1 MQWGEIKN
9 MSEVSCQKCEAK
21 INEKEFLASYKV
33 CSECNHHHNLN
44 AYEWLS
50 LLADQ
55 ETFTEFDTNL
65 RTINLL
71 NFPDYEEKMAADIA
85 KTGLKS
91 EMLTG
96 KAEIGGYKTAIG
108 IGDFRVRGGS
118 MGAVIGEKIARL
130 FERAIEERLP
140 VIIVSPFGGGM
151 RMYEGTIALMQMA
164 KTAAA
169 CARHSKAGLFYISII
184 TTVTLGGNAASFA
197 SLGHI
202 IIAEPGAI
210 YGFAGY
216 RTRSAIGLEMPPEV
230 QSAEFQLKYGMIDMV
245 AQRKDLRGTLID
257 LLDFC
262 SD

>member
-1 MQWGEIKN
+1 
-9 MSEVSCQKCEAK
+9 MSEISCQKCDAK
-21 INEKEFLASYKV
+21 INEKEFWESYKV
-33 CSECNHHHNLN
+33 CPACNHHHNLN
-44 AYEWLS
+44 AYEWLEV
-50 LLADQ
+50 LADQ

-65 RTINLL
+65 RTINVL
-71 NFPDYEEKMAADIA
+71 NFPDYAEKMAADIT

-96 KAEIGGYKTAIG
+96 RVEIGGYKTAIG

-118 MGAVIGEKIARL
+118 MGSVIGEKIARL
-130 FERAIEERLP
+130 FERAVEGRLP

-164 KTAAA
+164 KTSAA
-169 CARHSKAGLFYISII
+169 CARHGKAGLFYISVI

-197 SLGHI
+197 SLGNI
-202 IIAEPGAI
+202 IIAEPGAK

-216 RTRSAIGLEMPPEV
+216 RTREAIGLEMPPEV

-245 AQRKDLRGTLID
+245 LPRKDLRETLID